1 MNTPRAVVRI
11 EGRGPVG
18 MALALFLSR
27 HGFGPGSIAI
37 DPIPVDLPAWLASR
51 SIALSLG
58 SWQLLSRVAALPP
71 AAPIL
76 RVEASLRGHAG
87 RTRLQATDLHAP
99 ALGHVLRYGPLHR
112 ALADALAA
120 RPGLTGTGGIA
131 GAEVALTVVA
141 DGDPGA
147 ASGDTVLVGGVHHR
161 IVGVLAGTFGRAS
174 RGVVVPF
181 QPDLDRSM
189 RIRALRYPALLVH
202 ASRVEDIASIEQAVR
217 ARLAPAVA
225 GRTPAVVVQ
234 SYRARAE
241 QATQGILVF
250 KLLMGA
256 ITGIS
261 LLVGGIGIMNV
272 LLASVSE
279 RTREIGIRKVAGA
292 RHRDILAQ
300 FLTESVAITAIGSVL
315 GVMLGLAGAFGVTA
329 LIRHLADAVFVR
341 ASFSWVSVL
350 IAAAVTI
357 AIGLAFGTYPARRAA
372 RLSPID
378 AIRHD

>member
-120 RPGLTGTGGIA
+120 RSGLTGTGGIA

-147 ASGDTVLVGGVHHR
+147 ASIVHDFEQ
-161 IVGVLAGTFGRAS
+161 T
-174 RGVVVPF
+174 
-181 QPDLDRSM
+181 
-189 RIRALRYPALLVH
+189 ALLTEV
-202 ASRVEDIASIEQAVR
+202 
-217 ARLAPAVA
+217 VA
-225 GRTPAVVVQ
+225 GRDGHGTAFERFTDEGPLALLPLPQPRRHALVWCARPAESERRAALAAAQFETELRAAFGGTLGALRLDGDRVLAPLQRKVRNPGGEPRRIAIGNAAQALHPVAGQ
-234 SYRARAE
+234 GLNLGLRDAFELAVRLGELRATDRPLDEAAAAFARARRADR
-241 QATQGILVF
+241 
-250 KLLMGA
+250 A
-256 ITGIS
+256 I
-261 LLVGGIGIMNV
+261 
-272 LLASVSE
+272 
-279 RTREIGIRKVAGA
+279 
-292 RHRDILAQ
+292 
-300 FLTESVAITAIGSVL
+300 
-315 GVMLGLAGAFGVTA
+315 
-329 LIRHLADAVFVR
+329 
-341 ASFSWVSVL
+341 
-350 IAAAVTI
+350 TI
-357 AIGLAFGTYPARRAA
+357 AITDALAQAFTYPAIA
-372 RLSPID
+372 RLESLMLGVLDLAAP
-378 AIRHD
+378 ARNRFAASLMFGLRSG

>member
-1 MNTPRAVVRI
+1 MEITMREQLLETTDIQTLTATSRMSEEIDGQVFPLADTSALGSTDLAAASAIPGVDAVALIARSPVEIRSTDTTQRRRAELLAVTP
-11 EGRGPVG
+11 G
-18 MALALFLSR
+18 FFKLSSFPMLSG
-27 HGFGPGSIAI
+27 HPSVTSAGSGTLPEAIVSKQLAI
-37 DPIPVDLPAWLASR
+37 D
-51 SIALSLG
+51 
-58 SWQLLSRVAALPP
+58 
-71 AAPIL
+71 
-76 RVEASLRGHAG
+76 
-87 RTRLQATDLHAP
+87 
-99 ALGHVLRYGPLHR
+99 
-112 ALADALAA
+112 
-120 RPGLTGTGGIA
+120 LTG
-131 GAEVALTVVA
+131 
-141 DGDPGA
+141 GDPGA